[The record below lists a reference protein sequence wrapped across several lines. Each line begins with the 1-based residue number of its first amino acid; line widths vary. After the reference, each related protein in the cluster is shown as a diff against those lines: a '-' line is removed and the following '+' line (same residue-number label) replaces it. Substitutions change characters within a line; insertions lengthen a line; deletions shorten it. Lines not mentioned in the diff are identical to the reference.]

1 MLFTKQAAISIRK
14 KNKHVAFLQHL
25 YPAMKNTG
33 FTKTMTEKNILLL
46 DNDRIVLDSLC
57 EFLSLEGFQTSGA
70 ETLKTAL
77 DKLQQQSYSLV
88 ITEVNLPD
96 GDGFDLLD
104 MVRKDYPQTVVI
116 VMTGYGSIES
126 AVKAIKRGA
135 YEYLTKPIVDDD
147 LRLVVERAI
156 KQQSLISENESL
168 RLQLEQKYSLENII
182 SHDYKMAKIFELV
195 EAIANSKTTI
205 LMTGPS
211 GTGKSML
218 ARAIHHR
225 SGRRNKPFVE
235 VGCGVLPETLL
246 ESELFGHVK
255 GAFTGAVSNKEG
267 KFLAANGGTI
277 FLDEVANA
285 SAALQVKLL
294 RVLEDRQFEPVGS
307 NKTETVDTRILLAS
321 NKELNKE
328 VRQGR
333 FREDLYYRINVV
345 TIDLPPLR
353 ERVGDVRLLAKHF
366 LQVYCAQHNKEKLG
380 ITDEAMEYLERYSWP
395 GNVRE
400 LENVIERAVL
410 LSKDKFIGPF
420 DLPNSIKQ
428 DQRQKAYKPMSLKK
442 ALAEPEKNLIRQ
454 ALEANHWNRQE
465 TAKALQINRT
475 TLYKKMKYYGLD
487 AEAEQ
492 LGLA

>member
-1 MLFTKQAAISIRK
+1 
-14 KNKHVAFLQHL
+14 
-25 YPAMKNTG
+25 
-33 FTKTMTEKNILLL
+33 MTEKNILLI
-46 DNDRIVLDSLC
+46 DNDRIILDSLC

-135 YEYLTKPIVDDD
+135 YEYLTKPIVDDE

-168 RLQLEQKYSLENII
+168 RLQVEQKYSLENII
-182 SHDYKMAKIFELV
+182 SHDYKMARIFELV
-195 EAIANSKTTI
+195 EAVADSKTTI
-205 LMTGPS
+205 LMAGPS

-218 ARAIHHR
+218 AKAIHHR
-225 SGRRNKPFVE
+225 SSRRNKPFVE

-285 SAALQVKLL
+285 SPALQVKLL

-307 NKTETVDTRILLAS
+307 NRTETVDTRILLAS
-321 NKELNKE
+321 NKDLNEE

-345 TIDLPPLR
+345 TIDLPPLY
-353 ERVGDVRLLAKHF
+353 ERVGDVRLLVKHF
-366 LQVYCAQHNKEKLG
+366 LQVYCAQHRKEKLG

-400 LENVIERAVL
+400 LENIIERAVL

-420 DLPNSIKQ
+420 DLPDSIKQ
-428 DQRQKAYKPMSLKK
+428 NRWQKAYNPMSLKE
-442 ALAEPEKNLIRQ
+442 ALAEPEKNLIHQ

-475 TLYKKMKYYGLD
+475 TLYKKMKHYGLD
-487 AEAEQ
+487 AEAER
-492 LGLA
+492 LGLT

>member
-1 MLFTKQAAISIRK
+1 MR
-14 KNKHVAFLQHL
+14 
-25 YPAMKNTG
+25 
-33 FTKTMTEKNILLL
+33 EKNILVI
-46 DNDRIVLDSLC
+46 DDDRIILDSLC
-57 EFLSLEGFQTSGA
+57 EFLSLEGFRTNGA
-70 ETLKTAL
+70 ETLKAAL
-77 DKLQQQSYSLV
+77 AELEKQNYSLV
-88 ITEVNLPD
+88 ITDINLPD
-96 GDGFDLLD
+96 GDGFELLD
-104 MVRKDYPQTVVI
+104 VVGKNYPQTVVI
-116 VMTGYGSIES
+116 AITGYGSIES

-135 YEYLTKPIVDDD
+135 YEYLTKPIVDDE

-156 KQQSLISENESL
+156 KQQSLISENELL

-195 EAIANSKTTI
+195 EAVADSKTTI
-205 LMTGPS
+205 LMAGPS

-218 ARAIHHR
+218 AKAIHHR
-225 SGRRNKPFVE
+225 SSRRNKPFVE
-235 VGCGVLPETLL
+235 VGCGALPETLL

-277 FLDEVANA
+277 FLDEVAN
-285 SAALQVKLL
+285 SSPALQVKLL

-321 NKELNKE
+321 NKDLNEE

-345 TIDLPPLR
+345 TIDLPLLC

-380 ITDEAMEYLERYSWP
+380 ITTEAMGYLERYSWP

-400 LENVIERAVL
+400 LENTIERAVL

-428 DQRQKAYKPMSLKK
+428 DRWQKAYNPMSLKE
-442 ALAEPEKNLIRQ
+442 ALAKPEKNLIHQ

-465 TAKALQINRT
+465 TAKALRINRT
-475 TLYKKMKYYGLD
+475 TLYKKMKQYGLD
-487 AEAEQ
+487 AEAER
-492 LGLA
+492 LGLT